1 MDKQRIRSRK
11 YFLGPGETGHWE
23 TSQQNKVLL
32 ALENKVREL
41 AINMEKMKL
50 AEYVDL
56 LEKPYKLMYI
66 NFISGIARGLGI
78 AIGFAILG
86 AIMVLILQRL
96 VSLNLPV
103 IGDFIADLV
112 RIVQMQLGRK

>member
-1 MDKQRIRSRK
+1 MDNKEKIFNILEDRIR
-11 YFLGPGETGHWE
+11 
-23 TSQQNKVLL
+23 
-32 ALENKVREL
+32 EL
-41 AINMEKMKL
+41 TINMEKMKL

-56 LEKPYKLMYI
+56 LDKPYRLLYI

-96 VSLNLPV
+96 VTLNLPL
-103 IGDFIADLV
+103 IGDFIAELV
-112 RIVQMQLGRK
+112 RIVQLQLEIGTH

>member
-1 MDKQRIRSRK
+1 MKDK
-11 YFLGPGETGHWE
+11 E
-23 TSQQNKVLL
+23 NVVLQ
-32 ALENKVREL
+32 ALEERVREL

-56 LEKPYKLMYI
+56 LENPYRLLYV

-86 AIMVLILQRL
+86 AILVLILQRL
-96 VSLNLPV
+96 AVLNLPL

-112 RIVQMQLGRK
+112 KIVQAQLGKQ

>member
-1 MDKQRIRSRK
+1 MKDK
-11 YFLGPGETGHWE
+11 E
-23 TSQQNKVLL
+23 NAVLQ
-32 ALENKVREL
+32 ALEGRVREL

-56 LEKPYKLMYI
+56 LENPYKLIYI

-86 AIMVLILQRL
+86 AIIVLILQRL
-96 VSLNLPV
+96 AVLNLPV

-112 RIVQMQLGRK
+112 KIVQVQLGKH

>member
-1 MDKQRIRSRK
+1 MNKQNLKSRK
-11 YFLGPGETGHWE
+11 YFSASGEIGCWE
-23 TSQQNKVLL
+23 AGRQEKVLQ
-32 ALENKVREL
+32 ALESKVREL

-66 NFISGIARGLGI
+66 NFISGIARGFGI
-78 AIGFAILG
+78 AVGFAILG
-86 AIMVLILQRL
+86 AIIVLILQRL

-112 RIVQMQLGRK
+112 KIVQLQLGTK

>member
-1 MDKQRIRSRK
+1 MKDK
-11 YFLGPGETGHWE
+11 E
-23 TSQQNKVLL
+23 NAVLL
-32 ALENKVREL
+32 ALEGRVREL
-41 AINMEKMKL
+41 AVNMEKMKL

-56 LEKPYKLMYI
+56 LENPYKLIYI

-86 AIMVLILQRL
+86 AIIVLILQRL
-96 VSLNLPV
+96 AVLNLPV

-112 RIVQMQLGRK
+112 KIVQVQLGKQ

>member
-1 MDKQRIRSRK
+1 MKDKQNI
-11 YFLGPGETGHWE
+11 
-23 TSQQNKVLL
+23 VLQ
-32 ALENKVREL
+32 ALEGRVREL

-50 AEYVDL
+50 AEYVEL
-56 LEKPYKLMYI
+56 LENPYRLLYI

-86 AIMVLILQRL
+86 AIIVLVLQRL
-96 VSLNLPV
+96 AVLNLPV

-112 RIVQMQLGRK
+112 KIVQAQLGKQ

>member
-1 MDKQRIRSRK
+1 
-11 YFLGPGETGHWE
+11 
-23 TSQQNKVLL
+23 
-32 ALENKVREL
+32 
-41 AINMEKMKL
+41 MEKMKL

-56 LEKPYKLMYI
+56 LEKPYKLMYV

-86 AIMVLILQRL
+86 AIIVLALQRL
-96 VSLNLPV
+96 VSLNLPL

-112 RIVQMQLGRK
+112 KIVQLQLGKK